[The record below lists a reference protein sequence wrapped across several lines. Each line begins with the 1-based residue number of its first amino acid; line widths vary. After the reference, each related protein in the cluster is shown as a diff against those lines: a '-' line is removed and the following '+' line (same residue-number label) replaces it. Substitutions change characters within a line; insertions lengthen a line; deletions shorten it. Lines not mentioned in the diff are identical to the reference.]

1 MVMKSTRELGSETI
15 ATYNVDNNDTWP
27 SYDLYVLN
35 ACFVTEDMRIFEKPT
50 FVYKLYEY
58 HDIHFGSRLLNVS
71 LYGIHGSDSCWLG
84 TCLVTG

>member
-1 MVMKSTRELGSETI
+1 MITVILKSNTFSCLKQSSGVCIKYSGI
-15 ATYNVDNNDTWP
+15 Q
-27 SYDLYVLN
+27 
-35 ACFVTEDMRIFEKPT
+35 RIFEKPT

-71 LYGIHGSDSCWLG
+71 LYGIHGSDSCWPG

>member
-1 MVMKSTRELGSETI
+1 MVMKSTRELGSGKQR
-15 ATYNVDNNDTWP
+15 P
-27 SYDLYVLN
+27 SRSKPCIKYSGIQ
-35 ACFVTEDMRIFEKPT
+35 RIFEKPT

-71 LYGIHGSDSCWLG
+71 LYGIHGSDSCWPG

>member
-1 MVMKSTRELGSETI
+1 MIFLIIIGSAI
-15 ATYNVDNNDTWP
+15 PQATYI
-27 SYDLYVLN
+27 LY
-35 ACFVTEDMRIFEKPT
+35 AYIEKPT

-71 LYGIHGSDSCWLG
+71 LYGIHGSDSCWPG

>member
-1 MVMKSTRELGSETI
+1 MCYNNTVDLEGLCLPDPSSLVLFMTI
-15 ATYNVDNNDTWP
+15 MLSALSIVVSSVY
-27 SYDLYVLN
+27 LK
-35 ACFVTEDMRIFEKPT
+35 KPT

-71 LYGIHGSDSCWLG
+71 LYGIHGSDSCWPG

>member
-1 MVMKSTRELGSETI
+1 MVFNWFYI
-15 ATYNVDNNDTWP
+15 HN
-27 SYDLYVLN
+27 SYHLN
-35 ACFVTEDMRIFEKPT
+35 YLCIKYSGIQRIFEKPT

-71 LYGIHGSDSCWLG
+71 LYGYTDRILVGPG